1 MLTANVI
8 QGQPPAG
15 GGKASTRA
23 VRARAPR
30 APPAKM
36 ASSSRASAVGMGADG
51 SRQALGVGRWA
62 LGRRRWGAPVGR
74 APDFWIPSALQVASA
89 VRFPLATLG
98 GELGVALRAA
108 PRLEGADAPRPPA
121 VHAPQIVPHGSSP
134 RPCPDLR

>member
-1 MLTANVI
+1 MLTANVT

-51 SRQALGVGRWA
+51 SRRALGVGRWA

-74 APDFWIPSALQVASA
+74 APGFRVPPALQVASA
-89 VRFPLATLG
+89 VLGAVAPLWLQLA
-98 GELGVALRAA
+98 VALRAA
-108 PRLEGADAPRPPA
+108 HRLEVADAPRPPA
-121 VHAPQIVPHGSSP
+121 IHAPQIVPHGSSP